1 MTSVGALFL
10 ILAVLFAFFPRLLA
24 YPLFLIFAWLGG
36 VLFYRSYK
44 LHREGRRK
52 KETHSSHRESEG

>member
-10 ILAVLFAFFPRLLA
+10 ILAALFALFPRVLM
-24 YPLFLIFAWLGG
+24 YPLLIIFAWLGLA
-36 VLFYRSYK
+36 LFYRSYK

-52 KETHSSHRESEG
+52 KDAHSSHRESEG